1 MSVAISV
8 DDRVPCIVGILSR
21 TTLTRYKQVI
31 EVKNTHKH
39 EIRLLVEDQLPR
51 SENQKIKAS
60 CFIYENAYLLR
71 TGFTQRQM
79 PHVVYVSREHMLTV
93 VTDS

>member
-60 CFIYENAYLLR
+60 FFYIRKRLSAANSFYTEAD
-71 TGFTQRQM
+71 
-79 PHVVYVSREHMLTV
+79 
-93 VTDS
+93 VTCSVC